1 MFSLINTLKE
11 HTRSTIWKLPHN
23 SERLLLF
30 RKHKMFKFICFLKC
44 QLNMCKNSMNA
55 FLKIPCCN
63 DLKSVLSQRDNTQ
76 RQSTE
81 RSSVTINILP
91 YPPSETVNHCRCGL
105 PPDSL
110 QDKDPDQDTFQA
122 IKDHICKGFAVSY
135 LFKS

>member
-44 QLNMCKNSMNA
+44 QLNMCIHYFSK
-55 FLKIPCCN
+55 FLAVMTWN
-63 DLKSVLSQRDNTQ
+63 SVLSQRDNTQ

-122 IKDHICKGFAVSY
+122 IKDHICQGFAVSY
-135 LFKS
+135 LCKS

>member
-1 MFSLINTLKE
+1 
-11 HTRSTIWKLPHN
+11 
-23 SERLLLF
+23 
-30 RKHKMFKFICFLKC
+30 
-44 QLNMCKNSMNA
+44 MNA

-105 PPDSL
+105 PSDSL
-110 QDKDPDQDTFQA
+110 QDKEPDQDTFQA
-122 IKDHICKGFAVSY
+122 IKDHICQGFAVSY